1 MNKKKTNSILKNK
14 NAVTI
19 IASVLIVIVLVV
31 GYNFRVNNAVFME
44 TVIYAKES
52 IPPKTEIT
60 DGMIDKIRVPREA
73 LKGNVFVS
81 KDQIID
87 PTGKTKYYTRVNTM
101 IPQGSLIYAEQ
112 VSKEEHL
119 PDSSLYL
126 LGKDEMLNYITVD
139 LLSSYSN
146 SIKPGQYI
154 DIYASLQYNQR
165 NQVARLFK
173 NIKVLAVK
181 TSSGLNVF
189 ENPEEK
195 RTPYAVYFGLPKE
208 EDMFLKKI
216 HTINSLGG
224 GTLEDNN
231 VSISQ
236 IVLTPIPTGAKDFD
250 ESEKLEVKITSDV
263 LKDVVDELVM
273 DITETKANTDLGGQI
288 TTKK

>member
-1 MNKKKTNSILKNK
+1 MKKKNGNSILKNK

-31 GYNFRVNNAVFME
+31 GYNIRVNNAVFME
-44 TVIYAKES
+44 TVIYAKET

-60 DGMIDKIRVPREA
+60 DGMIDKIRVPKEA
-73 LKGNVFVS
+73 LKGNILVS
-81 KDQIID
+81 KEQIID
-87 PTGKTKYYTRVNTM
+87 PTGKTKYYTRVNTI

-126 LGKDEMLNYITVD
+126 LAKDEVLNYITVD
-139 LLSSYSN
+139 LVSSYSN

-181 TSSGLNVF
+181 TTSGQNVF
-189 ENPEEK
+189 EDGDDS
-195 RTPYAVYFGLPKE
+195 RTPFAVYFGLPKE

-224 GTLEDNN
+224 GTIEENN

-250 ESEKLEVKITSDV
+250 ESEKLEVRITSDI
-263 LKDVVDELVM
+263 LRNIVDELVM
-273 DITETKANTDLGGQI
+273 DITESKTGTDTGGEVI
-288 TTKK
+288 T

>member
-1 MNKKKTNSILKNK
+1 MKKKNGNSILKNK

-19 IASVLIVIVLVV
+19 IASVLIVVVLVV

-44 TVIYAKES
+44 TVIYAKET

-60 DGMIDKIRVPREA
+60 DGMIDKIRVPKEA
-73 LKGNVFVS
+73 LKGNIIVS
-81 KDQIID
+81 KEQIID

-126 LGKDEMLNYITVD
+126 LAKDEVLNYITVD
-139 LLSSYSN
+139 LVSSYSN

-181 TSSGLNVF
+181 TTAGQNVF
-189 ENPEEK
+189 EEGDES
-195 RTPYAVYFGLPKE
+195 RTPFAVYFGLPKE

-224 GTLEDNN
+224 GTIEENN

-250 ESEKLEVKITSDV
+250 ESEKLEVRITSDI
-263 LKDVVDELVM
+263 LRNIVDELVV
-273 DITETKANTDLGGQI
+273 DITESKTGTDTGGEVI
-288 TTKK
+288 T

>member
-1 MNKKKTNSILKNK
+1 MKKKANNGFLKNK
-14 NAVTI
+14 NTVTI

-31 GYNFRVNNAVFME
+31 GYNFRVNNAVSME
-44 TVIYAKES
+44 TVIYAKET

-73 LKGNVFVS
+73 LKGNVVVA
-81 KDQIID
+81 KEQIID
-87 PTGKTKYYTRVNTM
+87 PTGKTKYYTKVNTM
-101 IPQGSLIYAEQ
+101 IPKGSLIYEQQ

-126 LGKDEMLNYITVD
+126 LGKDEVLNYITVD

-181 TSSGLNVF
+181 TSSGQNVF
-189 ENPEEK
+189 EGTADENRQPF
-195 RTPYAVYFGLPKE
+195 AVYFGLPEE

-216 HTINSLGG
+216 HVINALGG
-224 GTLEDNN
+224 GMLKDQN

-263 LKDVVDELVM
+263 LRDIVDEIVVDISESKSSTDSGGEV
-273 DITETKANTDLGGQI
+273 IT
-288 TTKK
+288 